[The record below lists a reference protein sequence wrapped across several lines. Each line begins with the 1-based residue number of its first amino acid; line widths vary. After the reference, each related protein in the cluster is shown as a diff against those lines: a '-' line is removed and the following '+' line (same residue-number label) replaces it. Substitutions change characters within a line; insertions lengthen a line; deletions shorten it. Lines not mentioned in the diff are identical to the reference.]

1 MKPDNTRRCRRFLF
15 YSINT
20 ILPLL
25 IGGAVY
31 IGVRGDTYISGFIYR
46 ITGIQFRQI
55 VLPAWLAFTARNFL
69 SDFMWAYSLAF
80 ALSVVF
86 RYSRRNTM
94 VVLGMSFTFVVT
106 IEFLQKTRAFS
117 GTFDVFDILLESI
130 AIILALVFIK
140 WFEEVQNEKRN

>member
-1 MKPDNTRRCRRFLF
+1 
-15 YSINT
+15 
-20 ILPLL
+20 
-25 IGGAVY
+25 
-31 IGVRGDTYISGFIYR
+31 
-46 ITGIQFRQI
+46 
-55 VLPAWLAFTARNFL
+55 
-69 SDFMWAYSLAF
+69 
-80 ALSVVF
+80 
-86 RYSRRNTM
+86 M